1 MTFQDLGLEPMLLKA
16 VTEMGFESP
25 TPIQEQTIAQL
36 KDKSSDIVALAQTGT
51 GKTAAFG
58 LPLLSKL
65 DLTSRFTQALILAPT
80 RELCM
85 QISKDLINYS
95 KYMGGLKVTAVYG
108 GAPIMTQIRDLKN
121 GSQVVVATPGRLIDL
136 IDRKAMD
143 LSHVDVV
150 VLDEADEMLNM
161 GFKDDLDLILGNT
174 PPTKNTWL
182 FSATMPREV
191 ERIASKYM
199 ESPLEISVG
208 KKNQGAENIQHIYYT
223 VNQRDRYAA
232 LKRIADFYP
241 DIFGIVFCRTKAE
254 TQEVADNL
262 IKDGY
267 NADAIHGDLSQ
278 AQRDLVMK
286 RFRSRTLQMLVATD
300 VAARGI
306 DVNNVTHVINY
317 NLPEEA
323 ENYTHRSGRTGRAGK
338 SGIAIAIVTPR
349 EVNKIKDIE
358 RIMGNSFTKA
368 DVPDGVAVCEKQLFH
383 LVTKLHEVEVKDDEI
398 EKYLPKI
405 YDELKD
411 LSKEE
416 LIKRFISEEFN
427 RFYNYYQNSQDLNMG
442 NDGGSNGKTTR
453 FFVNMGVLD
462 GFNKNSIKDFLVEIS
477 TIQARM
483 IFNIDVKNS
492 FSFFETE
499 NKFVDP
505 LLALNKAGIEFNG
518 RGISFE
524 VSKAKPSG
532 GYGEKRS
539 YGGGSREDG
548 QRRSYGGGGGE
559 RSGERKSYGGGER
572 RSYGGGSGSGERSGE
587 RKSYGGGERSGE
599 RKSYGGGES
608 RSFAGGE
615 RSGERKSYGGGERT
629 GERKPFGGE
638 RTSGERRTYGSGER
652 KPFVS
657 SREGGENKPASDRP
671 FGGSSEGGER
681 RGRFTKD

>member
-1 MTFQDLGLEPMLLKA
+1 MTFQELGLEPMLLKA
-16 VTEMGFESP
+16 VTEMGFENP
-25 TPIQEQTIAQL
+25 TPIQEQTIPQL
-36 KDKSSDIVALAQTGT
+36 QGKSTDMVALAQTGT

-58 LPLLSKL
+58 LPLLTKL
-65 DLTSRFTQALILAPT
+65 NLNDRNTQALVLAPT
-80 RELCM
+80 RELCV

-95 KYMGGLKVTAVYG
+95 KFLNGLKVTAVYG
-108 GAPIMTQIRDLKN
+108 GAPIMGQIRDLKS

-136 IDRKAMD
+136 IERKAID
-143 LSHVDVV
+143 LSHVDIV

-161 GFKDDLDLILGNT
+161 GFKDDLDEILSNT

-208 KKNQGAENIQHIYYT
+208 KKNSGNENIQHIYYT

-267 NADAIHGDLSQ
+267 NADALHGDLSQ

-338 SGIAIAIVTPR
+338 TGIAIAIVTPR
-349 EVNKIKDIE
+349 EAGKIRDIE
-358 RIMGNSFTKA
+358 RIIQNTFTKA
-368 DVPDGVAVCEKQLFH
+368 AVPDGAAVCEKQLFH
-383 LVTKLHEVEVKDDEI
+383 LVNKLHNVEVKDDEI

-416 LIKRFISEEFN
+416 LIKRFVSEEFN
-427 RFYNYYQNSQDLNMG
+427 RFYTYYQNSQDLNISNEGG
-442 NDGGSNGKTTR
+442 NNGKTTR
-453 FFVNMGVLD
+453 FFVNMGQLD
-462 GFNKNSIKDFLVEIS
+462 GFNRNSIKDFLVEIS
-477 TIQARM
+477 NIQGRM

-499 NKFVDP
+499 NKYMDQF
-505 LLALNKAGIEFNG
+505 LALNKAGIEFNA
-518 RGISFE
+518 RPISFE

-532 GYGEKRS
+532 GGYGEKRS
-539 YGGGSREDG
+539 FSGGSREDG
-548 QRRSYGGGGGE
+548 RRGERRSFGGSRE
-559 RSGERKSYGGGER
+559 GGER
-572 RSYGGGSGSGERSGE
+572 RSYGGGEKRSYSGGGERRSSFGGNREGGE
-587 RKSYGGGERSGE
+587 RKSYGSGE
-599 RKSYGGGES
+599 K
-608 RSFAGGE
+608 RSFDRAGNE
-615 RSGERKSYGGGERT
+615 KTFSGNR
-629 GERKPFGGE
+629 
-638 RTSGERRTYGSGER
+638 
-652 KPFVS
+652 
-657 SREGGENKPASDRP
+657 
-671 FGGSSEGGER
+671 EGGER
-681 RGRFTKD
+681 RKRFSK

>member
-1 MTFQDLGLEPMLLKA
+1 MTFQELGLEPMLLKA
-16 VTEMGFESP
+16 VTEMGFENP
-25 TPIQEQTIAQL
+25 TPIQEQTIPQL
-36 KDKSSDIVALAQTGT
+36 QGKSTDMVALAQTGT

-58 LPLLSKL
+58 LPLLTKL
-65 DLTSRFTQALILAPT
+65 NLNDRNTQALVLAPT
-80 RELCM
+80 RELCV

-95 KYMGGLKVTAVYG
+95 KFLNGLRVTAVYG
-108 GAPIMTQIRDLKN
+108 GAPIMGQIRDLKS

-136 IDRKAMD
+136 IERKAVD

-161 GFKDDLDLILGNT
+161 GFKDDLDEILSNT

-182 FSATMPREV
+182 FSATMPKEV

-208 KKNQGAENIQHIYYT
+208 KKNSGNENIQHIYYT

-267 NADAIHGDLSQ
+267 NADALHGDLSQ

-286 RFRSRTLQMLVATD
+286 RFRSRTLQLLVATD

-338 SGIAIAIVTPR
+338 TGIAIAIVTPR
-349 EVNKIKDIE
+349 EAGKIRDIE
-358 RIMGNSFTKA
+358 RIIQNTFTKA
-368 DVPDGVAVCEKQLFH
+368 NVPDGVAVCEKQLFH
-383 LVTKLHEVEVKDDEI
+383 LVNKLHTVEVKDEEI
-398 EKYLPKI
+398 ENYLPKI

-427 RFYNYYQNSQDLNMG
+427 RFYAYYQNSQDLNISESG
-442 NDGGSNGKTTR
+442 NNGKTTR
-453 FFVNMGVLD
+453 FFVNMGQLD
-462 GFNKNSIKDFLVEIS
+462 GFNRNSIKDFLVEIS
-477 TIQARM
+477 GIQGRM
-483 IFNIDVKNS
+483 IFNVDVKNS

-499 NKFVDP
+499 NKFMDKF
-505 LLALNKAGIEFNG
+505 LALNKEGIEFNA
-518 RGISFE
+518 RPISFE
-524 VSKAKPSG
+524 VSKAKPSGG

-539 YGGGSREDG
+539 YGGGSREDRG
-548 QRRSYGGGGGE
+548 RS
-559 RSGERKSYGGGER
+559 SYGGGER
-572 RSYGGGSGSGERSGE
+572 RSYGGNREGGERRSYGGNREGGE
-587 RKSYGGGERSGE
+587 RKSYGGGENRSY
-599 RKSYGGGES
+599 S
-608 RSFAGGE
+608 
-615 RSGERKSYGGGERT
+615 GGGER
-629 GERKPFGGE
+629 RSSYGG
-638 RTSGERRTYGSGER
+638 
-652 KPFVS
+652 
-657 SREGGENKPASDRP
+657 NK
-671 FGGSSEGGER
+671 EGGER
-681 RGRFTKD
+681 RSYGEKRSFDKNGNERTSTVNREGFERRKRFTK

>member
-1 MTFQDLGLEPMLLKA
+1 MTFQELGLEPMLLKA
-16 VTEMGFESP
+16 VTEMGFENP
-25 TPIQEQTIAQL
+25 TPIQEQTIPQL
-36 KDKSSDIVALAQTGT
+36 KDKSTDMVALAQTGT

-58 LPLLSKL
+58 LPLLMKL
-65 DLTSRFTQALILAPT
+65 DLTSRFTQSLILAPT
-80 RELCM
+80 RELCV

-95 KYMGGLKVTAVYG
+95 KYLNGLKITAVYG
-108 GAPIMTQIRDLKN
+108 GAPIMGQIRDVKA
-121 GSQVVVATPGRLIDL
+121 GSQVIVATPGRLIDM
-136 IDRKAMD
+136 IERKAID
-143 LSHVDVV
+143 LSHVDIV

-161 GFKDDLDLILGNT
+161 GFKDDLDEILSNT

-199 ESPLEISVG
+199 ETPLDISVG
-208 KKNQGAENIQHIYYT
+208 KKNSGNENIQHIYYT
-223 VNQRDRYAA
+223 VQQRDRYAA

-254 TQEVADNL
+254 TQDVADQL

-267 NADAIHGDLSQ
+267 NADALHGDLSQ

-338 SGIAIAIVTPR
+338 TGIAIAIVTPR
-349 EVNKIKDIE
+349 EASKIRDIE
-358 RIMGNSFTKA
+358 RIIQNTFTKA
-368 DVPDGVAVCEKQLFH
+368 AVPDGVAVCEKQLFH
-383 LVTKLHEVEVKDDEI
+383 LVNKLHTVEVKDDEI

-427 RFYNYYQNSQDLNMG
+427 RFYTYYQNSQDLNMG
-442 NDGGSNGKTTR
+442 AEGQNNGKTTR
-453 FFVNMGVLD
+453 FFVNMGTLD
-462 GFNKNSIKDFLVEIS
+462 GFNRNSIKDFLVEIS
-477 TIQARM
+477 NIQGRM

-499 NKFVDP
+499 NKFMDQF
-505 LLALNKAGIEFNG
+505 LALNKAGIEFNG

-524 VSKAKPSG
+524 VSKAKASG

-548 QRRSYGGGGGE
+548 RRSYGGGERKSYGGSRE
-559 RSGERKSYGGGER
+559 GGERKSYGGGEK
-572 RSYGGGSGSGERSGE
+572 RSYGGSREGGEK
-587 RKSYGGGERSGE
+587 KSYGGGEKRSYGKPSGE
-599 RKSYGGGES
+599 KS
-608 RSFAGGE
+608 
-615 RSGERKSYGGGERT
+615 
-629 GERKPFGGE
+629 FGGN
-638 RTSGERRTYGSGER
+638 R
-652 KPFVS
+652 
-657 SREGGENKPASDRP
+657 D
-671 FGGSSEGGER
+671 GGER
-681 RGRFTKD
+681 RNRFNKG

>member
-1 MTFQDLGLEPMLLKA
+1 MTFQELGLEPMLLKA
-16 VTEMGFESP
+16 VTEMGFENP
-25 TPIQEQTIAQL
+25 TPVQEQTIPQL
-36 KDKSSDIVALAQTGT
+36 QNKSTDMVALAQTGT

-58 LPLLSKL
+58 LPLLQKL
-65 DLTSRFTQALILAPT
+65 DLKSRFTQSLILAPT
-80 RELCM
+80 RELCV

-95 KYMGGLKVTAVYG
+95 KYLSGLKVTAVYG
-108 GAPIMTQIRDLKN
+108 GAPIMAQIRDIKA
-121 GSQVVVATPGRLIDL
+121 GSQVIVATPGRLIDL
-136 IDRKAMD
+136 IERKAID

-161 GFKDDLDLILGNT
+161 GFKDDLDQILSNT

-182 FSATMPREV
+182 FSATMPKEV

-199 ESPLEISVG
+199 ETPLEISVG
-208 KKNQGAENIQHIYYT
+208 KKNAGNENIQHIYYT
-223 VNQRDRYAA
+223 VQQRDRYAA

-254 TQEVADNL
+254 TQDVADQL

-338 SGIAIAIVTPR
+338 TGIAIAIVTPK
-349 EVNKIKDIE
+349 EQYKIKEIE
-358 RIMGNSFTKA
+358 RIIQNTFTKA
-368 DVPDGVAVCEKQLFH
+368 DVPDGVAVCEKQLFN
-383 LVTKLHEVEVKDDEI
+383 LVHKLHNVEVKDEEI
-398 EKYLPKI
+398 EKYLPAI

-427 RFYNYYQNSQDLNMG
+427 RFYTYYQNSQDLNTGGEGG
-442 NDGGSNGKTTR
+442 NNGKTTR
-453 FFVNMGVLD
+453 FFINMGELD
-462 GFNKNSIKDFLVEIS
+462 GFNRNSIKDFLAEVSSIHP
-477 TIQARM
+477 RM
-483 IFNIDVKNS
+483 LFNIDVKNS

-499 NKFVDP
+499 NKCVDEF
-505 LLALNKAGIEFNG
+505 LALNKKGIEFNA
-518 RGISFE
+518 RVISFE

-532 GYGEKRS
+532 GYGDKRS
-539 YGGGSREDG
+539 YGGGSREDSG
-548 QRRSYGGGGGE
+548 RRSYGGGGGE
-559 RSGERKSYGGGER
+559 RRSSYGGGERKSYGGGSRE
-572 RSYGGGSGSGERSGE
+572 GGE
-587 RKSYGGGERSGE
+587 RKSYGGG
-599 RKSYGGGES
+599 
-608 RSFAGGE
+608 
-615 RSGERKSYGGGERT
+615 
-629 GERKPFGGE
+629 
-638 RTSGERRTYGSGER
+638 
-652 KPFVS
+652 
-657 SREGGENKPASDRP
+657 SREGGERKSFGGDADRKPFNREGGNSGGGERRSFDKPAGERS
-671 FGGSSEGGER
+671 FNGNKEGGER
-681 RGRFTKD
+681 RRRF

>member
-1 MTFQDLGLEPMLLKA
+1 MTFQELGLEPMLLKA
-16 VTEMGFESP
+16 VTEMGFENP
-25 TPIQEQTIAQL
+25 TPIQEQTIPQL
-36 KDKSSDIVALAQTGT
+36 QGKSTDMVALAQTGT

-58 LPLLSKL
+58 LPLLTKL
-65 DLTSRFTQALILAPT
+65 NLSDRNTQALVLAPT
-80 RELCM
+80 RELCV

-95 KYMGGLKVTAVYG
+95 KFLNGLRVTAVYG
-108 GAPIMTQIRDLKN
+108 GAPIMGQIRDIKA

-136 IDRKAMD
+136 IERKAID

-161 GFKDDLDLILGNT
+161 GFKDDLDQILSNT

-208 KKNQGAENIQHIYYT
+208 KKNSGNENIQHIYYT

-267 NADAIHGDLSQ
+267 NADALHGDLSQ

-286 RFRSRTLQMLVATD
+286 RFRSHTLQMLVATD

-338 SGIAIAIVTPR
+338 TGIAIAIVTPR
-349 EVNKIKDIE
+349 EAGKIRDIE
-358 RIMGNSFTKA
+358 RIIQNTFTKA
-368 DVPDGVAVCEKQLFH
+368 DVPDGVAVCEKQLFN
-383 LVTKLHEVEVKDDEI
+383 LVHKLHSVEVKDEEI
-398 EKYLPKI
+398 EKYLPAI

-427 RFYNYYQNSQDLNMG
+427 RFYTYYQNSQDLNIS

-453 FFVNMGVLD
+453 FFINMGQLD
-462 GFNKNSIKDFLVEIS
+462 GFNRNSIKDFLVEIS
-477 TIQARM
+477 ALNPRV

-499 NKFVDP
+499 NKHVDDFI
-505 LLALNKAGIEFNG
+505 ALNKKGIEFNS
-518 RGISFE
+518 RVISFE
-524 VSKAKPSG
+524 VSKAKSSG

-548 QRRSYGGGGGE
+548 RRSFGGGE
-559 RSGERKSYGGGER
+559 RKSYGSGERKSYGGGER
-572 RSYGGGSGSGERSGE
+572 KSYGGSENRSYAGGGERRSSFGNKEGGE
-587 RKSYGGGERSGE
+587 RKSFSGNRE
-599 RKSYGGGES
+599 G
-608 RSFAGGE
+608 A
-615 RSGERKSYGGGERT
+615 
-629 GERKPFGGE
+629 
-638 RTSGERRTYGSGER
+638 ERR
-652 KPFVS
+652 K
-657 SREGGENKPASDRP
+657 
-671 FGGSSEGGER
+671 
-681 RGRFTKD
+681 RFTK

>member
-16 VTEMGFESP
+16 VTEMGFENP

-36 KDKSSDIVALAQTGT
+36 QNKSTDIVALAQTGT

-58 LPLLSKL
+58 LPLLAKL
-65 DLTSRFTQALILAPT
+65 NLSDRSTQALILAPT

-85 QISKDLINYS
+85 QISKDIINYS
-95 KYMGGLKVTAVYG
+95 KYLGGLRVTAVYG
-108 GAPIMTQIRDLKN
+108 GAPIMGQIRDIKA
-121 GSQVVVATPGRLIDL
+121 GSQVIVATPGRLIDL
-136 IDRKAMD
+136 IDRKAID

-161 GFKDDLDLILGNT
+161 GFKDDLDSILSNT

-208 KKNQGAENIQHIYYT
+208 NKNQGAENIEHIYYQ
-223 VNQRDRYAA
+223 VQQRDRYAA

-254 TQEVADNL
+254 TQDVADQL

-267 NADAIHGDLSQ
+267 NADALHGDLSQ

-349 EVNKIKDIE
+349 EAGKIRDIE
-358 RIMGNSFTKA
+358 RIIQNKFTKA
-368 DVPDGVAVCEKQLFH
+368 DVPTGVDVCEKQLFH
-383 LVTKLHEVEVKDDEI
+383 LVHKLHNVEVKDDEI

-427 RFYNYYQNSQDLNMG
+427 RFYTYYQNSQDLNG
-442 NDGGSNGKTTR
+442 GDGAPNGKTTR
-453 FFVNMGVLD
+453 FFVNMGQLD
-462 GFNKNSIKDFLVEIS
+462 GFNRNSIKDFLTEIS
-477 TIQARM
+477 KVHPRM

-499 NKFVDP
+499 NKHMDDF
-505 LLALNKAGIEFNG
+505 LNLNKAGIEFNA
-518 RGISFE
+518 RSVSFE
-524 VSKAKPSG
+524 VSKAKSSG

-539 YGGGSREDG
+539 FGGGSREDG
-548 QRRSYGGGGGE
+548 Q
-559 RSGERKSYGGGER
+559 RKSYGGGER
-572 RSYGGGSGSGERSGE
+572 RSSYGGNREGGGERRSYGGGNREGGERKSYGGNREGGERKSYGGGNREGGE
-587 RKSYGGGERSGE
+587 RKSYGGGERSSFNKPSGEKSFGGNREGGE
-599 RKSYGGGES
+599 RKS
-608 RSFAGGE
+608 
-615 RSGERKSYGGGERT
+615 
-629 GERKPFGGE
+629 
-638 RTSGERRTYGSGER
+638 
-652 KPFVS
+652 
-657 SREGGENKPASDRP
+657 
-671 FGGSSEGGER
+671 
-681 RGRFTKD
+681 RFSK

>member
-1 MTFQDLGLEPMLLKA
+1 MTFQELGLEPMLLKA
-16 VTEMGFESP
+16 VTEMGFENP
-25 TPIQEQTIAQL
+25 TPIQEQTIPQL
-36 KDKSSDIVALAQTGT
+36 QGKSTDMVALAQTGT

-58 LPLLSKL
+58 LPLLTKL
-65 DLTSRFTQALILAPT
+65 NLNDRNTQALVLAPT
-80 RELCM
+80 RELCV

-95 KYMGGLKVTAVYG
+95 KFLNGLKVTAVYG
-108 GAPIMTQIRDLKN
+108 GAPIMGQIRDLKS

-136 IDRKAMD
+136 IERRAID
-143 LSHVDVV
+143 LSHIDVV

-161 GFKDDLDLILGNT
+161 GFKDDLDEILSNT

-208 KKNQGAENIQHIYYT
+208 KKNSGNENIQHIYYT

-267 NADAIHGDLSQ
+267 NADALHGDLSQ

-338 SGIAIAIVTPR
+338 TGIAIAIVTPR
-349 EVNKIKDIE
+349 EAGKIRDIE
-358 RIMGNSFTKA
+358 RIIQNTFTKA
-368 DVPDGVAVCEKQLFH
+368 AVPDGAAVCEKQLFH
-383 LVTKLHEVEVKDDEI
+383 LVNKLHNVEVKDDEI

-416 LIKRFISEEFN
+416 LIKRFVSEEFN
-427 RFYNYYQNSQDLNMG
+427 RFYTYYQNSQDLNISNEGG
-442 NDGGSNGKTTR
+442 NNGKTTR
-453 FFVNMGVLD
+453 FFVNMGQLD
-462 GFNKNSIKDFLVEIS
+462 GFNRNSIKDFLVEIS
-477 TIQARM
+477 NIQGRM

-499 NKFVDP
+499 NKYMDQF
-505 LLALNKAGIEFNG
+505 LALNKAGIEFNA
-518 RGISFE
+518 RPISFE
-524 VSKAKPSG
+524 VSKAKPSGG

-548 QRRSYGGGGGE
+548 RRGERRSFGGSRE
-559 RSGERKSYGGGER
+559 GGER
-572 RSYGGGSGSGERSGE
+572 RSYGGGEKRSYSGGGERRSSFGGNREGGE
-587 RKSYGGGERSGE
+587 RKSYGSGE
-599 RKSYGGGES
+599 K
-608 RSFAGGE
+608 RSFDRAGNE
-615 RSGERKSYGGGERT
+615 KTFSGNR
-629 GERKPFGGE
+629 
-638 RTSGERRTYGSGER
+638 
-652 KPFVS
+652 
-657 SREGGENKPASDRP
+657 
-671 FGGSSEGGER
+671 EGGER
-681 RGRFTKD
+681 RKRFSK

>member
-1 MTFQDLGLEPMLLKA
+1 MTFQELGLEPMLLKA
-16 VTEMGFESP
+16 VTEMGFENP
-25 TPIQEQTIAQL
+25 TPIQEQTIPQL
-36 KDKSSDIVALAQTGT
+36 QGKSTDMVALAQTGT

-58 LPLLSKL
+58 LPLLMKL
-65 DLTSRFTQALILAPT
+65 DLNSRFTQSLILAPT
-80 RELCM
+80 RELCV

-95 KYMGGLKVTAVYG
+95 KYLNGLKVTAVYG
-108 GAPIMTQIRDLKN
+108 GAPIMGQIRDLKT
-121 GSQVVVATPGRLIDL
+121 GSQVVVATPGRLVDL
-136 IDRKAMD
+136 IDRKAID

-199 ESPLEISVG
+199 ETPIEISVG
-208 KKNQGAENIQHIYYT
+208 KKNQGNENIQHLYYL

-267 NADAIHGDLSQ
+267 NADALHGDLSQ

-338 SGIAIAIVTPR
+338 TGISIAIVTPR
-349 EVNKIKDIE
+349 ESGKIKDIE
-358 RIMGNSFTKA
+358 RIIQNTFTKA
-368 DVPDGVAVCEKQLFH
+368 VVPDGVAVCEKQLFH
-383 LVTKLHEVEVKDDEI
+383 LVTKLHDVEVKDEEI

-416 LIKRFISEEFN
+416 LIKRFVSEEFN
-427 RFYNYYQNSQDLNMG
+427 RFYTYYQNSQDLNISNEGG
-442 NDGGSNGKTTR
+442 NNGKTTR
-453 FFVNMGVLD
+453 FFVNMGQLD
-462 GFNKNSIKDFLVEIS
+462 GFNRNSIKDFLAEVTS
-477 TIQARM
+477 LNPRL
-483 IFNIDVKNS
+483 IFNVDVKNS

-499 NKFVDP
+499 NKCVDEF
-505 LLALNKAGIEFNG
+505 LALNKKGIEFNA
-518 RGISFE
+518 RVISFE
-524 VSKAKPSG
+524 VSKAKSSG

-548 QRRSYGGGGGE
+548 RRSYGNGE
-559 RSGERKSYGGGER
+559 RKSYGGGERKSYGGGER
-572 RSYGGGSGSGERSGE
+572 RSSFGGNREGGE
-587 RKSYGGGERSGE
+587 RKSFNREGGVGGGERRSYDKPRE
-599 RKSYGGGES
+599 EKS
-608 RSFAGGE
+608 
-615 RSGERKSYGGGERT
+615 
-629 GERKPFGGE
+629 FGGN
-638 RTSGERRTYGSGER
+638 R
-652 KPFVS
+652 
-657 SREGGENKPASDRP
+657 
-671 FGGSSEGGER
+671 EGGER
-681 RGRFTKD
+681 RRRFSK

>member
-405 YDELKD
+405 YEELKD
-411 LSKEE
+411 LTKEE

-477 TIQARM
+477 NIQARM

-505 LLALNKAGIEFNG
+505 LLALNKGGIEFNG

-548 QRRSYGGGGGE
+548 QRRSYGGGE

-572 RSYGGGSGSGERSGE
+572 RSYGGGERSGERKTYGGGERSGERKSYGGGESRSFGGGERSGE

-599 RKSYGGGES
+599 RKSYGG
-608 RSFAGGE
+608 
-615 RSGERKSYGGGERT
+615 
-629 GERKPFGGE
+629 E
-638 RTSGERRTYGSGER
+638 RTSGERKTYGSGER

-657 SREGGENKPASDRP
+657 SREGGENKPAGDRP

>member
-16 VTEMGFESP
+16 VTEMGFENP

-36 KDKSSDIVALAQTGT
+36 QGKSTDIVALAQTGT

-58 LPLLSKL
+58 LPLLAKL
-65 DLTSRFTQALILAPT
+65 DLSDRSTQALILAPT

-85 QISKDLINYS
+85 QISKDIVNYS
-95 KYMGGLKVTAVYG
+95 KYLGGLKVTAVYG
-108 GAPIMTQIRDLKN
+108 GAPIMGQIRDIKA
-121 GSQVVVATPGRLIDL
+121 GSQVIVATPGRLIDL
-136 IDRKAMD
+136 IERKAID

-161 GFKDDLDLILGNT
+161 GFKDDLDQILSNT

-199 ESPLEISVG
+199 ENPLSIAVG
-208 KKNQGAENIQHIYYT
+208 NRNQGAENIEHIYYQ
-223 VNQRDRYAA
+223 VQQRDRYAA

-254 TQEVADNL
+254 TQDVADQL

-267 NADAIHGDLSQ
+267 NADALHGDLSQ

-317 NLPEEA
+317 NLPEDA
-323 ENYTHRSGRTGRAGK
+323 ENYTHRSGRTARAGK
-338 SGIAIAIVTPR
+338 SGIAIAIVTAK
-349 EVNKIKDIE
+349 ETFKIRDIE
-358 RIMGNSFTKA
+358 RIIQSKFTKA
-368 DVPDGVAVCEKQLFH
+368 DVPTGVDVCEKQLFH
-383 LVTKLHEVEVKDDEI
+383 LVNKLHSVEVKDDEI

-427 RFYNYYQNSQDLNMG
+427 RFYTYYQNSQDLNAG
-442 NDGGSNGKTTR
+442 GDGAPNGKTTR
-453 FFVNMGVLD
+453 FFVNMGQLD
-462 GFNKNSIKDFLVEIS
+462 GFNRNSIKDFLTEIS
-477 TIQARM
+477 KVHPRM

-499 NKFVDP
+499 NKHMDDF
-505 LLALNKAGIEFNG
+505 LNLNKAGIEFNA
-518 RGISFE
+518 RAVSFE
-524 VSKAKPSG
+524 VSKAKSSG

-539 YGGGSREDG
+539 FGGGSREDG
-548 QRRSYGGGGGE
+548 QRKSFGGGE
-559 RSGERKSYGGGER
+559 RRSSYGGNREGGERKSYGGNREG
-572 RSYGGGSGSGERSGE
+572 GE
-587 RKSYGGGERSGE
+587 RKSYGGSREGGE
-599 RKSYGGGES
+599 RKSYGG
-608 RSFAGGE
+608 
-615 RSGERKSYGGGERT
+615 ERKTYGGGERT
-629 GERKPFGGE
+629 SSFSKPSGEKSFGG
-638 RTSGERRTYGSGER
+638 
-652 KPFVS
+652 
-657 SREGGENKPASDRP
+657 SREGGERKSRFSKDRN
-671 FGGSSEGGER
+671 
-681 RGRFTKD
+681 